1 MAKPD
6 KVENKIENKD
16 QKVEK
21 SSKKVNK
28 SSYSKKKKT
37 KKNIL
42 NGIAYVQS
50 TFNNTII
57 SIADTNGNVVSWASA
72 GQKGFKGSRKSTPYA
87 AQVAAD
93 SAAAKALEYGMKTLS
108 VEVKGPGSG
117 RETALRALQARGF
130 KILSIKDTTPMPH
143 NGTRPPIKP
152 SKLDVKISEDLTKAT
167 IVAEPLEKGYGL
179 TLGNSL
185 RRILLSSIRGAAVNS
200 IQIDGVL
207 HEFTSIKG
215 VREDV
220 TDIVLNVK
228 SLALKS
234 LSEGTKKLVLDA
246 KGPGEIKASDI
257 TPTADV
263 EILNPDL
270 VICNLDEKT
279 NFHMEMNINTGK
291 GYVPAELNKP
301 EEPPLGLI
309 AIDSLYSPV
318 KKVSYSVS
326 TAREGKALDYDK
338 LTMIVET
345 NGSIS
350 AEDAVAYSAR
360 IFQDQLK
367 MFVNFDEPVE
377 APIKEVSSEPEF
389 NKNLLRKV
397 DELELSVRS
406 MNCLK
411 NDNIIYIGDLVQK
424 SEGEMLRTPNFGR
437 KSLNEIKEVLTAM
450 SLYLGMEIPNWPPDN
465 IAEMSKKLEEA
476 I

>member
-1 MAKPD
+1 MESLE
-6 KVENKIENKD
+6 VNNKNW
-16 QKVEK
+16 K
-21 SSKKVNK
+21 S
-28 SSYSKKKKT
+28 
-37 KKNIL
+37 L
-42 NGIAYVQS
+42 
-50 TFNNTII
+50 
-57 SIADTNGNVVSWASA
+57 
-72 GQKGFKGSRKSTPYA
+72 
-87 AQVAAD
+87 
-93 SAAAKALEYGMKTLS
+93 
-108 VEVKGPGSG
+108 
-117 RETALRALQARGF
+117 
-130 KILSIKDTTPMPH
+130 
-143 NGTRPPIKP
+143 IKP
-152 SKLDVKISEDLTKAT
+152 AKLDLKLSDDKSYAKI
-167 IVAEPLEKGYGL
+167 IAEPLEKGYGL

-185 RRILLSSIRGAAVNS
+185 RRILLSSIRGSAVTA

-215 VREDV
+215 IREDV

-228 SLALKS
+228 SLHLKS
-234 LSEGTKKLVLDA
+234 SFKGNKKLILDA
-246 KGPGEIKASDI
+246 KGPGEIKASNI
-257 TPTADV
+257 TPVTDI

-270 VICNLDEKT
+270 VICNLDENT
-279 NFHMEMNINTGK
+279 NFHMEMTVGSGK
-291 GYVPAELNKP
+291 GYTPADMNKP

-309 AIDSLYSPV
+309 PIDSLFSPV

-338 LTMIVET
+338 LTMEIET

-360 IFQDQLK
+360 IFQDQLS
-367 MFVNFDEPVE
+367 MFVNFDEPEEIVVRE
-377 APIKEVSSEPEF
+377 TPTEPEF
-389 NKNLLRKV
+389 NKSLLRKV

-437 KSLNEIKEVLTAM
+437 KSLNEIKEVLTGM

-465 IAEMSKKLEEA
+465 IAELSKKLEDT

>member
-1 MAKPD
+1 METTEVNPK
-6 KVENKIENKD
+6 NW
-16 QKVEK
+16 K
-21 SSKKVNK
+21 S
-28 SSYSKKKKT
+28 
-37 KKNIL
+37 L
-42 NGIAYVQS
+42 
-50 TFNNTII
+50 
-57 SIADTNGNVVSWASA
+57 
-72 GQKGFKGSRKSTPYA
+72 
-87 AQVAAD
+87 
-93 SAAAKALEYGMKTLS
+93 
-108 VEVKGPGSG
+108 
-117 RETALRALQARGF
+117 
-130 KILSIKDTTPMPH
+130 
-143 NGTRPPIKP
+143 IKP
-152 SKLDVKISEDLTKAT
+152 AKLDVQLSDDKTHAKIT
-167 IVAEPLEKGYGL
+167 AEPLEKGYGL

-185 RRILLSSIRGAAVNS
+185 RRILLSSIRGTAVTA

-234 LSEGTKKLVLDA
+234 SSEMQKKLILDA

-257 TPTADV
+257 TTIADV
-263 EILNPDL
+263 EILNPEL

-279 NFHMEMNINTGK
+279 NFHMEMTVGNGK
-291 GYVPAELNKP
+291 GYVSSVMNKP
-301 EEPPLGLI
+301 DEPPLGLI
-309 AIDSLYSPV
+309 PIDSLFSPV

-338 LTMIVET
+338 LIMEVET

-360 IFQDQLK
+360 IFQDQLG
-367 MFVNFDEPVE
+367 MFVNFDEPQ
-377 APIKEVSSEPEF
+377 EVIVRETSTEPEF

-437 KSLNEIKEVLTAM
+437 KSLNEIKEVLTGM

-465 IAEMSKKLEEA
+465 IAELSKKLEEA